1 MTEPTWRS
9 FPLELAI
16 MSIIE
21 HRDGVILSSDLERL
35 LEQEFGEFHKKE
47 IMRTLMDLEIQGK
60 VHVQRI
66 KKNLMRVIR
75 LTEEHR
81 YLAVGED

>member
-1 MTEPTWRS
+1 MTESTWRS

-21 HRDGVILSSDLERL
+21 RRDGVILSSDLERL
-35 LEQEFGEFHKKE
+35 LEQEFGEFNKKE
-47 IMRTLMDLEIQGK
+47 IIRTLMDLEIQGK